1 MGTAILLSHDCL
13 QGPLRNDALAL
24 ATSRVR
30 SQTNSTNH
38 NQNFNSHNRRC
49 RRTPLPPNHLGR
61 SRHGDK
67 PVKVP
72 VTANLVIGQVKILK
86 RGEKL
91 SMENRPVKVKKEMM
105 YAGSAFV
112 TSPPPSFVPV
122 PGFLGRNDA
131 ATNDLRR
138 LLRLHD

>member
-1 MGTAILLSHDCL
+1 MLPWPSPRH
-13 QGPLRNDALAL
+13 
-24 ATSRVR
+24 V
-30 SQTNSTNH
+30 SQTDTTNH
-38 NQNFNSHNRRC
+38 NQNFNSYNRRC

-61 SRHGDK
+61 SRSDDK
-67 PVKVP
+67 SMKFPA
-72 VTANLVIGQVKILK
+72 TTNLVIGQVKILK
-86 RGEKL
+86 RGEKF
-91 SMENRPVKVKKEMM
+91 SIENQLMTVKKQIRVSDAKEMM

-131 ATNDLRR
+131 TTNNLRR